1 MSFWLIDSFTSLADA
16 IGNFIAI
23 GLEIGLHALF
33 YPFTMLS
40 YWISAILNLIF
51 EPVIE
56 FNNNLMLWDNLVFDF
71 LLSIL
76 INMLPLTHLILVF
89 IGITIVLM
97 YRIYH
102 YLKDVHILG
111 NSI

>member
-1 MSFWLIDSFTSLADA
+1 MTSWLIDSFTSLADA
-16 IGNFIAI
+16 IGNFIALGI
-23 GLEIGLHALF
+23 EIIVHAVF
-33 YPFTMLS
+33 YPVTMLG
-40 YWISAILNLIF
+40 YWMSAILNLIF
-51 EPVIE
+51 EPIIE

-76 INMLPLTHLILVF
+76 TNMLPLTHLILVF
-89 IGITIVLM
+89 TGITIVLA